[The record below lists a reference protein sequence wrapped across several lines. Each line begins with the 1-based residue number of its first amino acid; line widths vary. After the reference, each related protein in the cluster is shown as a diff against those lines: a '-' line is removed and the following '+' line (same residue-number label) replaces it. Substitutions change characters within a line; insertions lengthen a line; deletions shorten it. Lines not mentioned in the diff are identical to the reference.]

1 MQWSWALLIFSL
13 KSWGMTLKQ
22 KFPKTVSCKGFCY
35 SIYAGV
41 RAQKLPGGEILLKFA
56 VNNSVK
62 PKRRSSLWPILK
74 GAIQSKRVRANSV
87 SFWFYFCWL
96 DVIVAQV
103 SFKPIAY
110 HSNTKPTQ
118 MQTYTFDT
126 QLKSKVKPFKLHEPL
141 IFKYRWQSKSL
152 TNGSHIHAITTTNWI
167 ILRTELYRFKS
178 QSQKKSSE

>member
-74 GAIQSKRVRANSV
+74 GAIQSKRVRANRV

-110 HSNTKPTQ
+110 HSDAKPTQ

-126 QLKSKVKPFKLHEPL
+126 QLKSKLKPFKLHEPL

-178 QSQKKSSE
+178 QSQKKGSE